1 MAAPTT
7 PLPDDLPVVEERE
20 TLEYFLDFLR
30 TVLLRKAEGITDEQ
44 ARRATCPPSDLTILG
59 LVRHL
64 TEVERIWF
72 RRTIAGEAAPPIY
85 YGDAHPD
92 GDRDGDFHAP
102 PEATLAEGVAGLRR
116 EIESSRRALAAVS
129 GLAQQ
134 GHDDH
139 RRNVRW
145 ILVHMIEEYARH
157 CGHADLLRQA
167 VDGVTD
173 D

>member
-1 MAAPTT
+1 VAAPTT
-7 PLPDDLPVVEERE
+7 PLPPDTPITEERE
-20 TLEYFLDFLR
+20 VLEGFLDYLR
-30 TVLLRKAEGITDEQ
+30 VVLVRKTEGITDVE
-44 ARRATCPPSDLTILG
+44 ARRAACPPSDLTILG
-59 LVRHL
+59 LIRHM

-72 RRTIAGEAAPPIY
+72 RATLGDGDAPPVY

-102 PEATLAEGVAGLRR
+102 ADATLADAVARWRQEVETSQRILAGVAD
-116 EIESSRRALAAVS
+116 LAHE
-129 GLAQQ
+129 
-134 GHDDH
+134 GHDRE

-145 ILVHMIEEYARH
+145 ILVHMVEEYARH

-167 VDGVTD
+167 VDGVVD